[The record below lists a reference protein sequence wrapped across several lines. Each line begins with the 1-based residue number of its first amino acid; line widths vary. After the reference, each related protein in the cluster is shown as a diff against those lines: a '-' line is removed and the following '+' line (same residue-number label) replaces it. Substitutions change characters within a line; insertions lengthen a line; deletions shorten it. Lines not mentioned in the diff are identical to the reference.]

1 MADIKIYGTLRNETG
16 EPIARADQVLD
27 PESGK
32 MISELLHECVTPGES
47 MTDADVE
54 QMISELFSSE

>member
-1 MADIKIYGTLRNETG
+1 MAEIAIFGTLSNKTG

-32 MISELLHECVTPGES
+32 MVSELLRVGVTPGES